1 MSAQENTVN
10 PRTETERDDKAARP
24 RQGNTVTAQGEHQ
37 APAPRTPNEHDE
49 SADHQATQ
57 EPSARRIGAIA
68 HDDVMHG
75 KQDTSKAQEMD
86 ATYRRMRREGAGPA
100 QRKPAAKSRGR

>member
-10 PRTETERDDKAARP
+10 PRTETERDDEAARP
-24 RQGNTVTAQGEHQ
+24 GRGNTVTAQGEQ
-37 APAPRTPNEHDE
+37 QSPRPRTPNEHDE

-68 HDDVMHG
+68 HDDVVQG

>member
-1 MSAQENTVN
+1 MKRRS
-10 PRTETERDDKAARP
+10 ETERPDEAARL
-24 RQGNTVTAQGEHQ
+24 RKGNTATAQGED
-37 APAPRTPNEHDE
+37 PSPRPRTPNEHDE

-68 HDDVMHG
+68 HDDVVQG

-100 QRKPAAKSRGR
+100 QHKPAAKSRGR